1 MRVVEGKNLEDIQK
15 MNRDLLVQLLING
28 DVTSRI
34 ALAKKSNLKQA
45 TISNIINDFIEWG
58 LVTETSVISN
68 GIGRP
73 IKGIRFCT
81 ESFWII
87 AVRLSRNY
95 VQIAVMDLAG
105 NFADTSQY
113 PVDHTV
119 ELSIIINDLASALKK
134 IIKTHKEK
142 FFLGISMAM
151 PGPWIHDD
159 KKFAFFTEF
168 SKWQNLD
175 VEDII
180 EKKTGLNVFIDHDT
194 NIALMAESRFH
205 SWAFNKQLVL
215 LVALGQGVGG
225 AIFSNGE
232 ILRGS
237 LGIAGEIGHISIN
250 MNGLPCECGNAGCL
264 ERYVGTLSIVKNVQ
278 SHIGKKRSALSRK
291 CGIDDIIAAYK
302 LNDPVAVACI
312 NEAAKFI
319 GYALVS
325 ISNVLNPG
333 IIILGDELS
342 ASGESFLKEVKN
354 AFNSR
359 ASVVVREN
367 TEISL
372 SEIKENPYLLGGP
385 QVVIN
390 GCLAI
395 PDFFSN
401 IKNRKKG
408 S

>member
-15 MNRDLLVQLLING
+15 MNRDLLVRHLING
-28 DVTSRI
+28 EVTSRI

-45 TISNIINDFIEWG
+45 TISNIVNDFIEWG
-58 LVTETSVISN
+58 LVAETSLINN

-81 ESFWII
+81 ENFWVI

-105 NFADTSQY
+105 NFADTRKY

-119 ELSIIINDLASALKK
+119 DLSIIINNLALALKNV
-134 IIKTHKEK
+134 IRIHKEK
-142 FFLGISMAM
+142 YFWGISIAM
-151 PGPWIHDD
+151 PGPWISSD
-159 KKFAFFTEF
+159 KKLAFFTEF

-175 VEDII
+175 IEEII
-180 EKKTGLNVFIDHDT
+180 KKKTGLQVFIDHDT

-215 LVALGQGVGG
+215 LVSLGQGIGG

-237 LGIAGEIGHISIN
+237 IGIAGEIGHISID
-250 MNGLPCECGNAGCL
+250 MDGIPCECGNTGCL
-264 ERYVGTLSIVKNVQ
+264 ERYVGTLSIVKNVH
-278 SHIGKKRSALSRK
+278 SRIGKKKSLLNRNS
-291 CGIDDIIAAYK
+291 GIDDIIAAYK
-302 LNDPVAVACI
+302 LKDPVAVSCI
-312 NEAAKFI
+312 NESAKLI

-333 IIILGDELS
+333 IIVLGDELS
-342 ASGESFLKEVKN
+342 AAGEPFLKEVKK

-359 ASVVVREN
+359 ASVVARKN
-367 TEISL
+367 TEISF
-372 SEIKENPYLLGGP
+372 SDIKENPYLLGGL

-395 PDFFSN
+395 PDFFN
-401 IKNRKKG
+401 NVKKQRKEL
-408 S
+408 

>member
-1 MRVVEGKNLEDIQK
+1 MRVVEGKNMEDIQR
-15 MNRDLLVQLLING
+15 MNRDLLVRLLING
-28 DVTSRI
+28 EVTSRI

-45 TISNIINDFIEWG
+45 TISNIVCDFIEWG

-87 AVRLSRNY
+87 AARLSRKY

-105 NFADTSQY
+105 NSAGSRQY

-119 ELSIIINDLASALKK
+119 DLSIIINDLASALKK
-134 IIKTHKEK
+134 IIKAHREK
-142 FFLGISMAM
+142 YFLGISMAM
-151 PGPWIHDD
+151 PGPWMRSD
-159 KKFAFFTEF
+159 KKLAFFTEF

-175 VEDII
+175 VEGII
-180 EKKTGLNVFIDHDT
+180 EKKTGLQIFIEHDT

-215 LVALGQGVGG
+215 LVTLGQGVGG
-225 AIFSNGE
+225 SIFSNGE

-237 LGIAGEIGHISIN
+237 LGIAGEIGHMSIN
-250 MNGLPCECGNAGCL
+250 MDGIPCECGNAGCL
-264 ERYVGTLSIVKNVQ
+264 ERYVGTLSIVNNVR
-278 SHIGKKRSALSRK
+278 SRIGKKRSSLTRES
-291 CGIDDIIAAYK
+291 GIDDIIAAYK
-302 LNDPVAVACI
+302 SKDPVAVACI
-312 NEAAKFI
+312 NEAAVFI
-319 GYALVS
+319 GYALAS

-333 IIILGDELS
+333 VIILGDELS
-342 ASGESFLKEVKN
+342 ASGESFLTEVKN

-372 SEIKENPYLLGGP
+372 SDIKENPYLLGGL

-395 PDFFSN
+395 PDFFVN
-401 IKNRKKG
+401 IKNRRKEP
-408 S
+408 